1 MTPGAFEHGFFA
13 LVTLLLPLWAL
24 RQHRA
29 LVADLGT
36 GRPDARVNA
45 YRRTMALEWSLA
57 ILVVVRWGV
66 RGQLP
71 GVLGL
76 GDTGVIWWWV
86 GVVLALA
93 ASTLLLFQSIM
104 ILRSA
109 ERMAQVR
116 AQLEPLRSIVPAT
129 AREGRFFSA
138 LSVTAGVCEEI
149 VYRGF
154 LIAYLAV
161 FFPLWVAVA
170 LSSVIFGLGHAYQG
184 RAGIVKT
191 GLVGLAMAGLFLLTG
206 ALWAPILVHAV
217 VDLNSGYL
225 GRKVLG
231 ILPTSA
237 TPAV

>member
-71 GVLGL
+71 GVLG
-76 GDTGVIWWWV
+76 
-86 GVVLALA
+86 LA

-231 ILPTSA
+231 IPPTSA

>member
-71 GVLGL
+71 G
-76 GDTGVIWWWV
+76 
-86 GVVLALA
+86 
-93 ASTLLLFQSIM
+93 
-104 ILRSA
+104 
-109 ERMAQVR
+109 
-116 AQLEPLRSIVPAT
+116 
-129 AREGRFFSA
+129 
-138 LSVTAGVCEEI
+138 
-149 VYRGF
+149 
-154 LIAYLAV
+154 
-161 FFPLWVAVA
+161 
-170 LSSVIFGLGHAYQG
+170 
-184 RAGIVKT
+184 
-191 GLVGLAMAGLFLLTG
+191 